1 MTDLS
6 TLALDFMA
14 GSALGAVFYGGLW
27 WTVRRVSGR
36 ALGPWLLGSFLLRT
50 LVVLVGFFAVARGPW
65 QGIAACLGGFVVA
78 RVAVT
83 RFTRSRYAATAS
95 PLS

>member
-1 MTDLS
+1 MTDPS
-6 TLALDFMA
+6 GLAVGFMA

-36 ALGPWLLGSFLLRT
+36 AVGPWLVGSFLLRT

-65 QGIAACLGGFVVA
+65 YGLAACLAGFVAA
-78 RVAVT
+78 RMAVT

-95 PLS
+95 TPP

>member
-6 TLALDFMA
+6 TLALDFFA
-14 GSALGAVFYGGLW
+14 GSVLGVVFYGGLW

-36 ALGPWLLGSFLLRT
+36 ALGPWLVGSFLLRT
-50 LVVLVGFFAVARGPW
+50 LVVLIGFFAVARGSW
-65 QGIAACLGGFVVA
+65 YGVAACLAGFVAA
-78 RVAVT
+78 RLAVT

-95 PLS
+95 TLS